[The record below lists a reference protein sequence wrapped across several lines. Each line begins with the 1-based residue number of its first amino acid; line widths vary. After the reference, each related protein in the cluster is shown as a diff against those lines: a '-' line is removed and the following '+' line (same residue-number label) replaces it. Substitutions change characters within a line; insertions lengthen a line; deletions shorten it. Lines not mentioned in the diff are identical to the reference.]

1 MPDIYTDAWYDE
13 IRDLLNRNPEVEKHA
28 PRGQYKVL
36 AELRGDGASPY
47 IDSGRELSFAILFDD
62 GQCTG
67 YRELSEAPN
76 RNDFDF
82 IFEFPAALFEGV
94 AAGTVDP
101 IDAGLKGTIK
111 ITGDMRI
118 LIQHAELVNILHAVY
133 AKEVETSWPK
143 GKPPY

>member
-1 MPDIYTDAWYDE
+1 MPDIYTNDWYDE
-13 IRDLLNRNPEVEKHA
+13 IRDLLNRNPEMVENA
-28 PRGQYKVL
+28 PRGKLHVL
-36 AELRGDGASPY
+36 AEVRGDGTSPY
-47 IDSGRELSFAILFDD
+47 IASGRELRFGIHLDD
-62 GQCTG
+62 GKCTE
-67 YRELSEAPN
+67 YYELNEPPA

-118 LIQHAELVNILHAVY
+118 LIKHAELVNILHAVY